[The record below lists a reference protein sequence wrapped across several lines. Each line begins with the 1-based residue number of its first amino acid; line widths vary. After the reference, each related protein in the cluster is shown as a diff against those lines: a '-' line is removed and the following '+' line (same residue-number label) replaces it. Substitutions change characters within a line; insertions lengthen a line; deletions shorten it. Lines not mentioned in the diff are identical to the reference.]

1 MGTRA
6 QPVARDL
13 GLRAGEWIRD
23 DWSRGA
29 GVGFGGG
36 IVPDTGPRVQMSLS
50 GREHGIF
57 EERVAWS
64 RSKPVTH

>member
-1 MGTRA
+1 MTG
-6 QPVARDL
+6 QGELEWDL
-13 GLRAGEWIRD
+13 GAALFLTQD
-23 DWSRGA
+23 
-29 GVGFGGG
+29 
-36 IVPDTGPRVQMSLS
+36 PVQMSLS